1 MSISEDDTRID
12 LLKIDMSGG
21 AERRV
26 LYEILDAGFRPA
38 IIMIRWGGGPDSHP
52 GVRLAAGNL
61 QNCGYA
67 LSKKEGNKYLYY
79 YVDNDMYATCSWEI
93 EGAIN
98 PMVDAVVQEVLSEV
112 NKAQSPKVVVDEKVV
127 DVNTVI
133 NTDAC

>member
-1 MSISEDDTRID
+1 V
-12 LLKIDMSGG
+12 SGG
-21 AERRV
+21 AEGRV

-38 IIMIRWGGGPDSHP
+38 IIMIRWTQAPDSHP

-61 QNCGYA
+61 QNCGYV
-67 LSKKEGNKYLYY
+67 LVKKEGNKYLYY
-79 YVDNDMYATCSWEI
+79 FVNNDMYETCSWEI

-112 NKAQSPKVVVDEKVV
+112 NKAQAPNVVVDEKVV
-127 DVNTVI
+127 DMNTVI